1 MQKTFILVF
10 VLLFSASAYAAP
22 EKYIYDPLH
31 TQIRF
36 SVDHMGFS
44 HPQGKFD
51 RLSGGFIFDQEK
63 PELSSADITIDT
75 GSINMGSAAWDTHM
89 KSADFFDAAQFPA
102 MKFKTTKVEK
112 TGGNNGKITGDIT
125 IRGITKPVTL
135 EVTFNKAGI
144 FPMNKNYLAG
154 FSLTGMLKRSDFGM
168 AYGLPG
174 LGDEVALNIQVEGIR
189 QDFEKI
195 AK

>member
-1 MQKTFILVF
+1 MQKALVLVF
-10 VLLFSASAYAAP
+10 VLFFSAQASATP

-36 SVDHMGFS
+36 SVDHLGFS

-51 RLSGGFIFDQEK
+51 KFSGGFIFDQEK

-102 MKFKTTKVEK
+102 MNFKTTKVEK
-112 TGGNNGKITGDIT
+112 IGDTSGKITGDMT
-125 IRGITKPVTL
+125 IHGITKPVTL
-135 EVTFNKAGI
+135 DVTFNKAGI
-144 FPMNKNYLAG
+144 FPMNKNYVAG
-154 FSLTGMLKRSDFGM
+154 FSLTEMLKRSDFGI

-174 LGDEVALNIQVEGIR
+174 VGDEVALNIQVEGIR

-195 AK
+195 TK